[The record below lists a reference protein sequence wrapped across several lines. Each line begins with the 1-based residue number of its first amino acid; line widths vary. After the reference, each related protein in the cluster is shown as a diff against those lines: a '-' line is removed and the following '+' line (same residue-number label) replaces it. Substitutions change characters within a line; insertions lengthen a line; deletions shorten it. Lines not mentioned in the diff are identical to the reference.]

1 MFSQVD
7 ISLNDMLISNSTN
20 TYPYRAML
28 LTLLSYGGDAKT
40 LLSCEMHYKDMPV
53 WMEATRTQPDS
64 ANEVN
69 TGLQARRAHII

>member
-1 MFSQVD
+1 MFSHVD
-7 ISLNDMLISNSTN
+7 ILLNDMLISNSTN
-20 TYPYRAML
+20 THPYRAML

-40 LLSCEMHYKDMPV
+40 SQLSCEMHYKDMPV

-69 TGLQARRAHII
+69 TGLQA